1 MSCKAHVYAGENQ
14 KRIKSTK
21 NWCDFVLFDFG
32 FDDQVTLNYMGPHGC
47 SANASLLKWRPFF
60 KYLFDIRIWNPG
72 WTKFTGVKN
81 IQIWRRFKLA
91 IFVIVGYLHAKSEHL
106 SDYIPIHYI
115 YSLCQLVFRGK
126 SCNRQTYYYPYS
138 RKKMY
143 LSCWLKTGSLKRK
156 RYETGYFFGIK
167 SSTAFLLSTL
177 IYVNSLTTKTTRK
190 NHILTPNLIKVSV
203 YILYSQTNIKT

>member
-1 MSCKAHVYAGENQ
+1 MFMLEK
-14 KRIKSTK
+14 IKSASNQLRIDVILFCLILGSMTK
-21 NWCDFVLFDFG
+21 WPSTTWGPMDVAQMPHFWN
-32 FDDQVTLNYMGPHGC
+32 DDH
-47 SANASLLKWRPFF
+47 FF

-177 IYVNSLTTKTTRK
+177 IHVNSLTTKTTRK